1 MTNAIE
7 QARREMYEALASMK
21 GRIEINYSIKDMQR
35 GADEFEHALEAH
47 LEALRLRNEA
57 QRQIIEDAGGTNE
70 LSYRLSAMAEERDTL
85 RNKIQAME
93 MASQT
98 SAEVIGV
105 LREELRETR
114 KSALGEKWSRM
125 VAEMLYPNKNA
136 SSERTDPYKLGFGS
150 VGKCSNPFP
159 TNTIERLHWND
170 GYRDAMMAQGN
181 RS

>member
-7 QARREMYEALASMK
+7 QTKRQMYSRLANLNSTVGNSNMAREL
-21 GRIEINYSIKDMQR
+21 
-35 GADEFEHALEAH
+35 FESALEAH
-47 LEALRLRNEA
+47 LEALRQRNET
-57 QRQIIEDAGGTNE
+57 QRQIIEEAGGTND
-70 LSYRLSAMAEERDTL
+70 LSYRLSAMTEERDTL

-98 SAEVIGV
+98 SAEVIGR
-105 LREELRETR
+105 LREELRKTR

-125 VAEMLYPNKNA
+125 VAEMLYPKENA